1 MLTHG
6 DDCSIIMMNPTHEI
20 KNFIDKCINSVNACK
35 EFAAHSDIKNESRV
49 RQNRFQFENEDL
61 YDESVEN
68 YCDGEGDYE
77 PESESDSESES
88 EDEDE
93 DNEKKSKKDTKRKR
107 KTDDENLNERPPK
120 KIPYISSRT
129 NDDYTANCITTTNII
144 LLQEK
149 NDEAGHSNNA
159 EHNSD
164 ILNTTIEQ
172 VSHDN
177 KKDGEQLLYN
187 DKEEEENLQQDN
199 YEKNINLPREYQDE
213 KKEIMELNSSEIL
226 FREDNY
232 VAFAETFQRIIQNRW
247 LERSLVD
254 YCIRDA
260 LNAFLQKNKI
270 KIDLSPH
277 VCSLSTYMDQ
287 KSLNSNDEN
296 EIVKKKYVYI
306 PIFEDN
312 HFWLVCIVNHQD
324 EICAI
329 VFDSLYSSRKKFYSE
344 NGKHEFQSKII
355 R

>member
-1 MLTHG
+1 M
-6 DDCSIIMMNPTHEI
+6 
-20 KNFIDKCINSVNACK
+20 
-35 EFAAHSDIKNESRV
+35 
-49 RQNRFQFENEDL
+49 
-61 YDESVEN
+61 
-68 YCDGEGDYE
+68 
-77 PESESDSESES
+77 
-88 EDEDE
+88 
-93 DNEKKSKKDTKRKR
+93 
-107 KTDDENLNERPPK
+107 
-120 KIPYISSRT
+120 
-129 NDDYTANCITTTNII
+129 TTTP
-144 LLQEK
+144 LTVLQEK

-159 EHNSD
+159 ERKSD
-164 ILNTTIEQ
+164 IPNTTIEQ

-344 NGKHEFQSKII
+344 NGKHEFQSKSI